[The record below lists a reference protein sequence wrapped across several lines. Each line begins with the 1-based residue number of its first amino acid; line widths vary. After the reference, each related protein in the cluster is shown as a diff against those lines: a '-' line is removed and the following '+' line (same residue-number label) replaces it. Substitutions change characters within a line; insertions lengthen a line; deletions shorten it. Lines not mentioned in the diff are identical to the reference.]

1 MLRDDVDYQVGAV
14 DDRTRCKFQIF
25 ENATQEEITTA
36 GSEDMRKKV
45 VGIAGIEAE
54 VDLTRL

>member
-1 MLRDDVDYQVGAV
+1 MMLIIKWVLLMIEQDANL
-14 DDRTRCKFQIF
+14 
-25 ENATQEEITTA
+25 ENAAQEEITTA
-36 GSEDMRKKV
+36 GTEDMRKKV

>member
-1 MLRDDVDYQVGAV
+1 MLIIKWVLLMIEQDANL
-14 DDRTRCKFQIF
+14 

-36 GSEDMRKKV
+36 GTEDMRKKV